1 MRDSPR
7 KLSLEL
13 ANKLLAKGQSLE
25 MMTLLTLTAK
35 TSKTARGEGAD
46 FDLFNDYGC
55 YCQPSEE
62 AFLDGSWIGKG
73 VPVDEIDQKCHDL
86 FQGYQCLKHDF
97 QSCSHN
103 QPLQFVV
110 NDDGTTS
117 CGNIWQKINSERNIL
132 FNSQNN
138 NYTYSFIFNFS

>member
-13 ANKLLAKGQSLE
+13 ANKLLAKGQALE
-25 MMTLLTLTAK
+25 MTTLLTLTAK

-46 FDLFNDYGC
+46 FDLFDDYGC

-110 NDDGTTS
+110 NEDGTTS
-117 CGNIWQKINSERNIL
+117 CGNFWQKKILELNFLSNSIMK
-132 FNSQNN
+132 
-138 NYTYSFIFNFS
+138 